1 MPSIFDWSYTAASNN
16 NSDPIITWSDG
27 QAPSTVD
34 DSGRAMMQRVAEL
47 RGDFSAAG
55 TVGGS
60 ANAIT
65 LLAKSGVTVFF
76 NGWPVSFK
84 AASANTGATTLNVNS
99 IGAKSVRKMTTS
111 GDVALAGGEIQA
123 NGVYYVYYSTAANGA
138 AGGWVLINPTIA
150 ITDLVSATDLP
161 WLSKPIGEPFP
172 LMTDK
177 SAPTP
182 SKDATLYRYIELTA
196 GLTGSGQYNEGVLTS
211 ESTTGSAPLVQSTA
225 TISLSGSPLNGQ
237 TVRLINTEERFLR
250 AAASPGTAQADA
262 FQGHYHDPLAPLTS
276 YVGGR
281 TSGTIIGAGINF
293 GNVNTTGAPA
303 TDGTNGTPRTANET
317 RPKNLGVKFFLRIK

>member
-16 NSDPIITWSDG
+16 NSDPIITWSDS

-34 DSGRAMMQRVAEL
+34 DAGRGMMKRVAEF

-84 AASANTGATTLNVNS
+84 ASSANTGATTLNVNS

-111 GDVALAGGEIQA
+111 GDVALVGGEIQA

-150 ITDLVSATDLP
+150 ITDLVSAADLP

-172 LMTDK
+172 LMTDL
-177 SAPTP
+177 SATP
-182 SKDATLYRYIELTA
+182 PANNSSLYRFIILTA

-211 ESTTGSAPLVQSTA
+211 ESTSGSAPLVQATA

-250 AAASPGTAQADA
+250 AAAAPGSVQADA

-276 YVGGR
+276 FVGGR
-281 TSGTIIGAGINF
+281 TSGTIIGSGINF
-293 GNVNTTGAPA
+293 GNLSTTGSPSS
-303 TDGTNGTPRTANET
+303 DGTNGTPRTANET
-317 RPKNLGVKFFLRIK
+317 RSKNLGVKYFLRIK

>member
-16 NSDPIITWSDG
+16 NSDPIITWSDS

-34 DSGRAMMQRVAEL
+34 DSGRAMMKRVAEL

-65 LLAKSGVTVFF
+65 LTAKSGVTTFF

-84 AASANTGATTLNVNS
+84 AASSNTAATTLNVNS
-99 IGAKSVRKMTTS
+99 IGAKSVRKQTTS
-111 GDVALAGGEIQA
+111 GDVALVGGEIQA
-123 NGVYYVYYSTAANGA
+123 NGIYYVYYSTAANGA

-161 WLSKPIGEPFP
+161 WLAKPIGEPFP
-172 LMTDK
+172 LMTDL
-177 SAPTP
+177 SAAPP
-182 SKDATLYRYIELTA
+182 ANNSSLYRFIILTA

-211 ESTTGSAPLVQSTA
+211 ESTSGSAPLVQATA

-250 AAASPGTAQADA
+250 AAAAPGSVQADA

-276 YVGGR
+276 FVGGR
-281 TSGTIIGAGINF
+281 TSGTIIGSGINF
-293 GNVNTTGAPA
+293 GNLSTTGSPS

-317 RPKNLGVKFFLRIK
+317 RSKNLGVKYFLRIK